1 MKTEEHLKAFQEHRD
16 AIDWAINR
24 GMEKSQR
31 ILGAHASRG
40 ITELLSAYL
49 HKINK
54 IEPGFQINHR
64 WFKSEKAGER
74 FPDFPN
80 KSSII
85 PKMVKLENMSE
96 NLTYGSQ
103 KSEKEMK
110 RIIELLNELEKLL
123 KRVFENEK

>member
-64 WFKSEKAGER
+64 WFKSEKVGER

>member
-24 GMEKSQR
+24 GMEESQR

-64 WFKSEKAGER
+64 WFKSEKVGER

>member
-24 GMEKSQR
+24 GMEESQR